1 MNYEAIV
8 LAAGQGKRMNAGMNK
23 QFIELD
29 GEPLIVRT
37 LKVFDGDERCT
48 GIVLVVNPAERSR
61 FEQLLERYRIRKV
74 AAFAN
79 GGQERQHSVYNGLQA
94 LKGGGIVLI
103 HDGARP
109 FVRVRHLHEL
119 ADAAVQYGAAI
130 PAVRVKDTIK
140 KAGGLFVEQT
150 IDRSSLWAVQTPQA
164 FRLSLIMEAHEEA
177 KKAGYLGT
185 DDASLVERLG
195 RPVKILEGDYRN
207 IKLTT
212 PEDLLFAEAILASR
226 IAE

>member
-1 MNYEAIV
+1 MKYEAIV

-23 QFIELD
+23 QFLELG

-37 LKVFDGDERCT
+37 LKVFDGDARCA
-48 GIVLVVNPAERSR
+48 GIVLVVNPAERQR
-61 FEQLLERYRIRKV
+61 LAQLLERYRIRKV
-74 AAFAN
+74 TALAN

-94 LKGGGIVLI
+94 LKGEGIVLI

-109 FVRVRHLHEL
+109 FIRVRQLHEL
-119 ADAAVQYGAAI
+119 ADAAVQDGAAI

-140 KAGGLFVEQT
+140 KANGLFVEET

-164 FRLSLIMEAHEEA
+164 FRLSLIMEAHEAA
-177 KKAGYLGT
+177 KRDGYLGT
-185 DDASLVERLG
+185 DDASLIERLG
-195 RPVKILEGDYRN
+195 KPVRLLEGDYQN

-212 PEDLLFAEAILASR
+212 PDDLLFAEAILASR
-226 IAE
+226 LVE

>member
-8 LAAGQGKRMNAGMNK
+8 LAAGRGKRMNAGMNK
-23 QFIELD
+23 QFLELG

-37 LKVFDGDERCT
+37 LNVFERDERCT
-48 GIVLVVNPAERSR
+48 RIVLVVNPAERSR
-61 FEQLLERYRIRKV
+61 FEQLLARFRIRKV
-74 AAFAN
+74 AALTD
-79 GGQERQHSVYNGLQA
+79 GGEERQHSVYNGLQA
-94 LKGGGIVLI
+94 LAGEEIVLI

-109 FVRVRHLHEL
+109 FVRVHHLHEL
-119 ADAAVQYGAAI
+119 VNAAVQYGAAI

-140 KAGGLFVEQT
+140 KANGLFVEQT

-164 FRLSLIMEAHEEA
+164 FRLSLIMEAHEAA
-177 KKAGYLGT
+177 KQAGYLGT
-185 DDASLVERLG
+185 DDASLVERIG
-195 RPVKILEGDYRN
+195 KPVKIIEGDYRN

-226 IAE
+226 MAE

>member
-23 QFIELD
+23 QFLELG

-37 LKVFDGDERCT
+37 LEVFERDERCVR
-48 GIVLVVNPAERSR
+48 IVLVVNPAERSR
-61 FEQLLERYRIRKV
+61 FEQLLARFRIRKV
-74 AAFAN
+74 AALAD
-79 GGQERQHSVYNGLQA
+79 GGEERQHSVYNGLQA
-94 LKGGGIVLI
+94 LEGEEIVLI

-109 FVRVRHLHEL
+109 FVRVHHLHEL
-119 ADAAVQYGAAI
+119 VNAAVQYGAAI

-140 KAGGLFVEQT
+140 KANGLFVEQT

-164 FRLSLIMEAHEEA
+164 FRLSLIMEAHKAA
-177 KKAGYLGT
+177 KQAGYLGT
-185 DDASLVERLG
+185 DDASLVERIG
-195 RPVKILEGDYRN
+195 KPVKIIEGDYRN

-226 IAE
+226 MAE

>member
-8 LAAGQGKRMNAGMNK
+8 LAAGRGKRMNAGMNK
-23 QFIELD
+23 QFLELG

-37 LKVFDGDERCT
+37 LNVFERDERCAR
-48 GIVLVVNPAERSR
+48 IVLVVNPAERSR
-61 FEQLLERYRIRKV
+61 FELLLDRFRIRKV
-74 AAFAN
+74 AAFAD
-79 GGQERQHSVYNGLQA
+79 GGEERQHSVYNGLQA
-94 LKGGGIVLI
+94 LAGEEIVLI

-119 ADAAVQYGAAI
+119 VNAAVQYGAAI

-140 KAGGLFVEQT
+140 KVDGLFVEQT

-164 FRLSLIMEAHEEA
+164 FRLSLIMEAHEAA
-177 KKAGYLGT
+177 KQAGYLGT
-185 DDASLVERLG
+185 DDASLVERIG
-195 RPVKILEGDYRN
+195 KPVKIIEGDYHN

-212 PEDLLFAEAILASR
+212 PEDLLFAEAILASGM
-226 IAE
+226 AE